1 MLNDLY
7 YTGIRRQM
15 DRPTTERCHR
25 MIGRLVSL
33 TPRPPR
39 VGEQQQQQQQHYEED
54 DEETSKINVTGAAQR
69 GNAILERMEWCSPAF
84 LPQLR
89 KWQQQQQRRDGL
101 LFNFNEDIPSSS
113 SSSSSSSTTTT
124 SNYQNKVQQHLIQS
138 KQSIPSP
145 TLPIYNMVLLL
156 YSKEYAPSKYI
167 CEQAEDVVW
176 SMIVRGLQLEEF
188 YYDIEQTH
196 HNDKSNTSKTNEKKK
211 KNKKN
216 FRQIL
221 EEDKGVSVLT
231 TTPMYPT
238 TQHWN
243 GVLQCWSNSSDP
255 NRAFYAYKFFKCW
268 LEWNDVS
275 RSGGGSG
282 SSSGSGREGTGGG
295 KEEEE
300 LMSKEEKEPSSSSIS
315 CDLETFHLMLKACV
329 VEESDTFDNEDGGS
343 GNSNMNVTEQRAK
356 EVGSRVAIGLWK
368 EIRDH
373 ADAGEIT
380 LTSYTYYQLLRAL
393 CQTPDR
399 SKGSLSTMAKIYQC
413 CRIDDMETI
422 EITNL
427 VRDAMTET
435 QFEKLLRGS

>member
-1 MLNDLY
+1 
-7 YTGIRRQM
+7 
-15 DRPTTERCHR
+15 
-25 MIGRLVSL
+25 
-33 TPRPPR
+33 
-39 VGEQQQQQQQHYEED
+39 
-54 DEETSKINVTGAAQR
+54 
-69 GNAILERMEWCSPAF
+69 
-84 LPQLR
+84 
-89 KWQQQQQRRDGL
+89 
-101 LFNFNEDIPSSS
+101 
-113 SSSSSSSTTTT
+113 
-124 SNYQNKVQQHLIQS
+124 
-138 KQSIPSP
+138 
-145 TLPIYNMVLLL
+145 MVLLL
-156 YSKEYAPSKYI
+156 YSKEYAPSRYI

-188 YYDIEQTH
+188 YHDIEHTH
-196 HNDKSNTSKTNEKKK
+196 HHDKSITSKTNDK

-238 TQHWN
+238 TEHWN

-268 LEWNDVS
+268 LEWNDAS

-282 SSSGSGREGTGGG
+282 RSSSSGREGAGGG
-295 KEEEE
+295 EEEE
-300 LMSKEEKEPSSSSIS
+300 LMSKEEKEPSSSSC

-329 VEESDTFDNEDGGS
+329 VEESDTFDNEDGGRS

-373 ADAGEIT
+373 ADAEEIT

-393 CQTPDR
+393 CQTSNQ
-399 SKGSLSTMAKIYQC
+399 SKGSLSTMANIYQR
-413 CRIDDMETI
+413 CRIDEMDTI

-435 QFEKLLRGS
+435 QFEKLLRGSGG